1 MPDATRPRRRASS
14 RPALLAAA
22 LALALGFALPAAAQ
36 EAATPPA
43 AEPAAAPVPADA
55 ATPADATTPGEATTP
70 ATGEP
75 ATLEAVVV
83 TGTHPGPGLWQVRND
98 AGHVLWIM
106 GTISPLPK
114 RIDWEPRELDLLVQ
128 RAGRVLAGP
137 GASVDADIGFFGRLG
152 LVPAAMRARN
162 DPDGRPLSEVLPPE
176 LYARW
181 EVQKALYMGR
191 DRGVERRRPLLAA
204 GALMDEALDDLDLR
218 RDNLAWER
226 VRRQAR
232 RHDVEIVTPRVSVR
246 IEDPREALREFA
258 SSTLED
264 EACMRATLAR
274 LETDTRAMRMRA
286 NAWAVGDLQTLRE
299 MPFESELRVCALA
312 LLESEAL
319 RRRGLTDLPPR
330 ALATWLEAAE
340 TALAEVPS
348 TVAVLDMQVLLAD
361 DGVLAG
367 LRERGYTVLAPDD
380 PGAEEALEAAI
391 AAGDAEAAEAAD

>member
-1 MPDATRPRRRASS
+1 
-14 RPALLAAA
+14 
-22 LALALGFALPAAAQ
+22 
-36 EAATPPA
+36 
-43 AEPAAAPVPADA
+43 
-55 ATPADATTPGEATTP
+55 
-70 ATGEP
+70 
-75 ATLEAVVV
+75 
-83 TGTHPGPGLWQVRND
+83 
-98 AGHVLWIM
+98 
-106 GTISPLPK
+106 
-114 RIDWEPRELDLLVQ
+114 
-128 RAGRVLAGP
+128 VLAGP

-162 DPDGRPLSEVLPPE
+162 DPDGRPLSEVLPPD

-232 RHDVEIVTPRVSVR
+232 RHDVEIVSPRVTVR

-258 SSTLED
+258 ASTLED

-319 RRRGLTDLPPR
+319 RRRGLTDLPQR
-330 ALATWLEAAE
+330 AIATWLEAAE
-340 TALAEVPS
+340 AALTEVPS
-348 TVAVLDMQVLLAD
+348 TVAVIDMQVLLAD
-361 DGVLAG
+361 DGVLPA

-380 PGAEEALEAAI
+380 PGADEALEAAI
-391 AAGDAEAAEAAD
+391 AAGDAETERTPGRP

>member
-1 MPDATRPRRRASS
+1 MPDAPTPRRRAPL
-14 RPALLAAA
+14 RPAALAV
-22 LALALGFALPAAAQ
+22 ALALGLALPAAAL
-36 EAATPPA
+36 AAAPQPPA
-43 AEPAAAPVPADA
+43 AAAPVEAEAPQTPTDADGAPADA
-55 ATPADATTPGEATTP
+55 
-70 ATGEP
+70 GEP

-128 RAGRVLAGP
+128 RAGRVLSGP
-137 GASVDADIGFFGRLG
+137 GATVDADIGFFGRLG
-152 LVPAAMRARN
+152 LVPAALRARN
-162 DPDGRPLSEVLPPE
+162 DPDGRPLSEVLPAE

-204 GALMDEALDDLDLR
+204 GELMDEALDDLDLR

-232 RHDVEIVTPRVSVR
+232 RHDVEIISPRVTVR

-258 SSTLED
+258 ASTLED
-264 EACMRATLAR
+264 EACMRATLER

-299 MPFESELRVCALA
+299 LPFESELRVCALA

-319 RRRGLTDLPPR
+319 RSRGIDDLPQR
-330 ALATWLEAAE
+330 AIDAWLEAADA
-340 TALAEVPS
+340 ALAEVPS
-348 TVAVLDMQVLLAD
+348 TVAVIDMQVLLAG
-361 DGVLAG
+361 DGVLAA
-367 LRERGYTVLAPDD
+367 LRERGYAVLAPDD
-380 PGAEEALEAAI
+380 PGADEALEAAI
-391 AAGDAEAAEAAD
+391 AAGDAEAAGAD

>member
-1 MPDATRPRRRASS
+1 MPDALRPRRRAHA

-22 LALALGFALPAAAQ
+22 LALTLGLAGAAAAQ
-36 EAATPPA
+36 DAPPA
-43 AEPAAAPVPADA
+43 ENTPSAAAPADA
-55 ATPADATTPGEATTP
+55 AA
-70 ATGEP
+70 ATGATDAASPAPAEP

-162 DPDGRPLSEVLPPE
+162 DPDGRPLSEVLPPD

-204 GALMDEALDDLDLR
+204 GELMDEALDDLDLR

-258 SSTLED
+258 ASTLED

-319 RRRGLTDLPPR
+319 RRRGLTDLPQR
-330 ALATWLEAAE
+330 AISTWLEAAE
-340 TALAEVPS
+340 AALTEVPS
-348 TVAVLDMQVLLAD
+348 TVAVIDMQVLLAD
-361 DGVLAG
+361 DGVLPA

-380 PGAEEALEAAI
+380 PGADEALAAAI
-391 AAGDAEAAEAAD
+391 AAGDAEAAADAD

>member
-22 LALALGFALPAAAQ
+22 LALALGFALPATAQ

-55 ATPADATTPGEATTP
+55 SAAADAATPSP
-70 ATGEP
+70 GEP

-204 GALMDEALDDLDLR
+204 GELMDEALDDLDLR

-232 RHDVEIVTPRVSVR
+232 RHDVEIVSPRVSVR

-258 SSTLED
+258 ASTLED

-299 MPFESELRVCALA
+299 MPFESELRVCVLA

-319 RRRGLTDLPPR
+319 RRRGLTDLPQR
-330 ALATWLEAAE
+330 ALAAWLEAADA
-340 TALAEVPS
+340 ALTEVPS

-380 PGAEEALEAAI
+380 PGADEALEAAI